1 MQIALA
7 VLFVVT
13 VVFAVR
19 GYPTGYG
26 ALSKRSRLY
35 RTAALGLLILLI
47 IVAFV
52 GFSLPLD
59 GPKRLVA
66 FRQISILLV
75 SVMLAL
81 SLVCA
86 AGLDALESYSI
97 VRRQE
102 RLANQQV
109 AEDLAGQLQ
118 ALRERDSLDK

>member
-7 VLFVVT
+7 VIFVLT
-13 VVFAVR
+13 VIFAVR
-19 GYPTGYG
+19 GYPSGYG
-26 ALSKRSRLY
+26 ALSNRSRLY

-59 GPKRLVA
+59 GPRKLIA
-66 FRQISILLV
+66 FRQISVLLV

-86 AGLDALESYSI
+86 AGLDALESYSV

-102 RLANQQV
+102 RLANQKV
-109 AEDLAGQLQ
+109 AEELQSQLQ
-118 ALRERDSLDK
+118 KRKEQDRLD

>member
-7 VLFVVT
+7 VIFVLT
-13 VVFAVR
+13 VIFAVR
-19 GYPTGYG
+19 GYPSGYG
-26 ALSKRSRLY
+26 ALSNRSRLY

-59 GPKRLVA
+59 GPRKLIA

-86 AGLDALESYSI
+86 AGLDALESYSV

-109 AEDLAGQLQ
+109 AEELQSQLQ
-118 ALRERDSLDK
+118 KRKEQDRLD

>member
-1 MQIALA
+1 VQIALA
-7 VLFVVT
+7 VVFVLAVI
-13 VVFAVR
+13 FAVR
-19 GYPTGYG
+19 GYPSGYG
-26 ALSKRSRLY
+26 ALSKRSQLY
-35 RTAALGLLILLI
+35 RTAALGLLILLV

-59 GPKRLVA
+59 GPKKLIA

-86 AGLDALESYSI
+86 AGLDALESYSV

-102 RLANQQV
+102 RLANQKV
-109 AEDLAGQLQ
+109 AEELKAQLQ
-118 ALRERDSLDK
+118 ENRERSSLD

>member
-7 VLFVVT
+7 IVFVMAVI
-13 VVFAVR
+13 FAVR
-19 GYPTGYG
+19 GYPSGYG

-59 GPKRLVA
+59 GPKKLIA
-66 FRQISILLV
+66 FRQLSILLV

-86 AGLDALESYSI
+86 AGLDALESYSV

-102 RLANQQV
+102 RLANQKV
-109 AEDLAGQLQ
+109 AEELKARLQ
-118 ALRERDSLDK
+118 ENKVQHLRD

>member
-7 VLFVVT
+7 VVFVIT

-19 GYPTGYG
+19 GYPSGYG

-35 RTAALGLLILLI
+35 RTAALGLLILLV

-59 GPKRLVA
+59 GPKKLIA

-86 AGLDALESYSI
+86 AGLDALESYSV

-102 RLANQQV
+102 RLANQKV
-109 AEDLAGQLQ
+109 AEELQSQLQ
-118 ALRERDSLDK
+118 ARKDRDTLD

>member
-7 VLFVVT
+7 VVFVMT
-13 VVFAVR
+13 VIFAVR
-19 GYPTGYG
+19 GYPSGYG

-35 RTAALGLLILLI
+35 RTAALGLLILLV

-59 GPKRLVA
+59 GPKKLIA

-86 AGLDALESYSI
+86 AGLDALESYSV

-102 RLANQQV
+102 RLANQKV
-109 AEDLAGQLQ
+109 AEELQSQLQ
-118 ALRERDSLDK
+118 ARKDRDTLD

>member
-1 MQIALA
+1 VQIALA
-7 VLFVVT
+7 VVFVMT
-13 VVFAVR
+13 VIFAVR
-19 GYPTGYG
+19 GYPSGYG

-59 GPKRLVA
+59 GPKKLIA

-86 AGLDALESYSI
+86 AGLDALESYSV

-102 RLANQQV
+102 RLANQKV
-109 AEDLAGQLQ
+109 AEELQAQLQ
-118 ALRERDSLDK
+118 RRKERDPLD

>member
-1 MQIALA
+1 VQIALA
-7 VLFVVT
+7 VVFVMT
-13 VVFAVR
+13 VIFAVR
-19 GYPTGYG
+19 GYPSGYG

-59 GPKRLVA
+59 GPKKLIA

-86 AGLDALESYSI
+86 AGLDALESYSV

-102 RLANQQV
+102 RLANQKV
-109 AEDLAGQLQ
+109 AEELQAQLQ
-118 ALRERDSLDK
+118 GRKERDPLD

>member
-7 VLFVVT
+7 VVFVIT
-13 VVFAVR
+13 VIFAVR
-19 GYPTGYG
+19 GYPSGYG

-35 RTAALGLLILLI
+35 RTAALGLLILLV

-59 GPKRLVA
+59 GPKKLIA

-86 AGLDALESYSI
+86 AGLDALESYSV

-102 RLANQQV
+102 RLANQKV
-109 AEDLAGQLQ
+109 AEELQSQLQ
-118 ALRERDSLDK
+118 ARKDRDTLD

>member
-7 VLFVVT
+7 VIFVLT
-13 VVFAVR
+13 VIFAVR
-19 GYPTGYG
+19 GYPSGYG
-26 ALSKRSRLY
+26 ALSNRSRLY

-59 GPKRLVA
+59 GPRKLIA

-86 AGLDALESYSI
+86 AGLDAIESYSV

-102 RLANQQV
+102 RLANQKV
-109 AEDLAGQLQ
+109 AEELQSQLQ
-118 ALRERDSLDK
+118 KRKEQDRLD

>member
-7 VLFVVT
+7 VVFVITVLF
-13 VVFAVR
+13 AIR
-19 GYPTGYG
+19 GYPNGYG
-26 ALSKRSRLY
+26 ALSNRSRLY

-59 GPKRLVA
+59 GPKKLIA

-86 AGLDALESYSI
+86 AGLDALESYSV

-102 RLANQQV
+102 RLANQKV
-109 AEDLAGQLQ
+109 AEDLLSQLQ
-118 ALRERDSLDK
+118 ESKERKPLE

>member
-7 VLFVVT
+7 VVFVMT

-19 GYPTGYG
+19 GYPSGFG

-59 GPKRLVA
+59 GPKKLIA

-86 AGLDALESYSI
+86 AGLDALESYSV

-102 RLANQQV
+102 RLANQKV
-109 AEDLAGQLQ
+109 AEELQAQLQ
-118 ALRERDSLDK
+118 GRKERDPLD

>member
-1 MQIALA
+1 MA
-7 VLFVVT
+7 VI
-13 VVFAVR
+13 FAVR
-19 GYPTGYG
+19 GYPSGYG
-26 ALSKRSRLY
+26 ALSNRSRLY

-59 GPKRLVA
+59 GPKKLIA
-66 FRQISILLV
+66 FRQLSILLV

-86 AGLDALESYSI
+86 AGLDALESYSV

-102 RLANQQV
+102 LLANQKV
-109 AEDLAGQLQ
+109 AEELKARLQ
-118 ALRERDSLDK
+118 ENKVQQPRD

>member
-7 VLFVVT
+7 VVFVLAVI
-13 VVFAVR
+13 FAVR
-19 GYPTGYG
+19 GYPSGYG

-35 RTAALGLLILLI
+35 RTAALGLLILLV

-52 GFSLPLD
+52 GFSLPLE
-59 GPKRLVA
+59 GPKKLIA

-86 AGLDALESYSI
+86 AGLDALESYSV

-102 RLANQQV
+102 RLANQMV
-109 AEDLAGQLQ
+109 AEDLKAQLQ
-118 ALRERDSLDK
+118 ENREREPLD

>member
-7 VLFVVT
+7 VVFVMT
-13 VVFAVR
+13 VIFAVR
-19 GYPTGYG
+19 GYPSGYG

-59 GPKRLVA
+59 GPKKLIA

-86 AGLDALESYSI
+86 AGLDALESYSV

-102 RLANQQV
+102 RLANQKV
-109 AEDLAGQLQ
+109 AEELQAQLQ
-118 ALRERDSLDK
+118 GRKEREPLD

>member
-1 MQIALA
+1 MQVALA
-7 VLFVVT
+7 VVFVMT
-13 VVFAVR
+13 VLFAVR
-19 GYPTGYG
+19 GYPSGYG

-59 GPKRLVA
+59 GPKKLIA

-86 AGLDALESYSI
+86 AGLDALESYSV

-102 RLANQQV
+102 RLANQKV
-109 AEDLAGQLQ
+109 AEELQAQLQ
-118 ALRERDSLDK
+118 GRKEREPLD

>member
-1 MQIALA
+1 VQIALA
-7 VLFVVT
+7 VIFVLT
-13 VVFAVR
+13 VIFAVR
-19 GYPTGYG
+19 GYPSGYG
-26 ALSKRSRLY
+26 ALSNRSRLY

-59 GPKRLVA
+59 GPRKLIA

-86 AGLDALESYSI
+86 AGLDALESYSV

-102 RLANQQV
+102 RLANQKV
-109 AEDLAGQLQ
+109 AEELQSQLQ
-118 ALRERDSLDK
+118 KRKEQDRLD

>member
-1 MQIALA
+1 VQIALA
-7 VLFVVT
+7 IIFVMAVI
-13 VVFAVR
+13 FAVR
-19 GYPTGYG
+19 GYPSGYG

-59 GPKRLVA
+59 GPKKLIA
-66 FRQISILLV
+66 FRQLSILLV

-86 AGLDALESYSI
+86 AGLDALESYSV

-102 RLANQQV
+102 RLANQKV
-109 AEDLAGQLQ
+109 AEELKARLQ
-118 ALRERDSLDK
+118 ENKVHQPRD

>member
-1 MQIALA
+1 VQIALA
-7 VLFVVT
+7 VVFVMT
-13 VVFAVR
+13 VIFAVR
-19 GYPTGYG
+19 GYPSGYG

-35 RTAALGLLILLI
+35 RTAALGLLILLV

-59 GPKRLVA
+59 GPKKLIA

-86 AGLDALESYSI
+86 AGLDALESYSV

-102 RLANQQV
+102 RLANQKV
-109 AEDLAGQLQ
+109 AEELQSQLQ
-118 ALRERDSLDK
+118 ARKDRDTLD

>member
-7 VLFVVT
+7 VIFVLT
-13 VVFAVR
+13 VIFAVR
-19 GYPTGYG
+19 GYPSGYG
-26 ALSKRSRLY
+26 ALSNRSRLY

-59 GPKRLVA
+59 GPRKLIA

-86 AGLDALESYSI
+86 AGLDALESYSV

-102 RLANQQV
+102 RLANQKV
-109 AEDLAGQLQ
+109 AEELQSQLQ
-118 ALRERDSLDK
+118 KRKEQDRLD

>member
-1 MQIALA
+1 VQIALA
-7 VLFVVT
+7 VIFVMT
-13 VVFAVR
+13 VIFAVR
-19 GYPTGYG
+19 GYPSGYG

-47 IVAFV
+47 IVAVV

-59 GPKRLVA
+59 GPKKLIA

-86 AGLDALESYSI
+86 AGLDALESYSV

-102 RLANQQV
+102 RLANQKV
-109 AEDLAGQLQ
+109 AEELQAQLQ
-118 ALRERDSLDK
+118 GRKEREPLD

>member
-1 MQIALA
+1 M
-7 VLFVVT
+7 T
-13 VVFAVR
+13 VIFAVR
-19 GYPTGYG
+19 GYPSGYG

-59 GPKRLVA
+59 GPKKLIA

-86 AGLDALESYSI
+86 AGLDALESYSV

-102 RLANQQV
+102 RLANHKV
-109 AEDLAGQLQ
+109 AEELQSQLQ
-118 ALRERDSLDK
+118 GRKEREPLD

>member
-7 VLFVVT
+7 VVFVLT
-13 VVFAVR
+13 VLFAVR
-19 GYPTGYG
+19 GYQNGYG
-26 ALSKRSRLY
+26 ALSQRSRLY

-59 GPKRLVA
+59 GPKKLIA
-66 FRQISILLV
+66 FRQISVLLV
-75 SVMLAL
+75 SVLLAL

-86 AGLDALESYSI
+86 AGLDALESYSV

-102 RLANQQV
+102 RLANQKI
-109 AEDLAGQLQ
+109 AEEFQAQLQ
-118 ALRERDSLDK
+118 GPKETE

>member
-7 VLFVVT
+7 VIFVLT
-13 VVFAVR
+13 VIFAVR
-19 GYPTGYG
+19 GYPSGYG
-26 ALSKRSRLY
+26 ALSNRSRLY

-59 GPKRLVA
+59 GPRKLIA

-86 AGLDALESYSI
+86 AGLDALESYSV

-102 RLANQQV
+102 RLANQKV
-109 AEDLAGQLQ
+109 AEELQSQLQ
-118 ALRERDSLDK
+118 KRKEHDRLD

>member
-1 MQIALA
+1 VQIALA
-7 VLFVVT
+7 VVFVMT
-13 VVFAVR
+13 VIFAVR
-19 GYPTGYG
+19 GYPSGYG

-59 GPKRLVA
+59 GPKKLIA

-86 AGLDALESYSI
+86 AGLDALESYSV

-102 RLANQQV
+102 RLANQKV
-109 AEDLAGQLQ
+109 AEELQSQLQ
-118 ALRERDSLDK
+118 ARKERERLD

>member
-1 MQIALA
+1 VQIALA
-7 VLFVVT
+7 IVFVMAVI
-13 VVFAVR
+13 FAVR
-19 GYPTGYG
+19 GYPSGYG
-26 ALSKRSRLY
+26 ALSNRSRLY

-59 GPKRLVA
+59 GPKKLIA
-66 FRQISILLV
+66 FRQLSILLV

-86 AGLDALESYSI
+86 AGLDALESYSV

-102 RLANQQV
+102 LLANQKV
-109 AEDLAGQLQ
+109 AEELKARLQ
-118 ALRERDSLDK
+118 ENKVQQPRD

>member
-1 MQIALA
+1 VQIALA
-7 VLFVVT
+7 VIFVMT
-13 VVFAVR
+13 VIFAVR
-19 GYPTGYG
+19 GYPSGYG

-59 GPKRLVA
+59 GPKKLIA

-86 AGLDALESYSI
+86 AGLDALESYSV

-102 RLANQQV
+102 RLANQKV
-109 AEDLAGQLQ
+109 AEELQAQLQ
-118 ALRERDSLDK
+118 GRKEREPLD

>member
-1 MQIALA
+1 VQIALA
-7 VLFVVT
+7 IVFVMAVI
-13 VVFAVR
+13 FAVR
-19 GYPTGYG
+19 GYPSGYG

-35 RTAALGLLILLI
+35 RTAALGLLIFLI

-59 GPKRLVA
+59 GPKKLIA
-66 FRQISILLV
+66 FRQLSILLV

-86 AGLDALESYSI
+86 AGLDALESYSV

-102 RLANQQV
+102 RLANQKV
-109 AEDLAGQLQ
+109 AEELKARLQ
-118 ALRERDSLDK
+118 ENKVQQPRD

>member
-7 VLFVVT
+7 IVFVLAVI
-13 VVFAVR
+13 FAVR
-19 GYPTGYG
+19 GYPSGYG

-59 GPKRLVA
+59 GPKKLIA
-66 FRQISILLV
+66 FRQLSILLV

-86 AGLDALESYSI
+86 AGLDALESYSV

-109 AEDLAGQLQ
+109 AEELKARLQ
-118 ALRERDSLDK
+118 ENKVQQPRD

>member
-1 MQIALA
+1 VQIALA
-7 VLFVVT
+7 VVFVMT
-13 VVFAVR
+13 VIFAVR
-19 GYPTGYG
+19 GYPSGYG

-59 GPKRLVA
+59 GPKKLIA

-86 AGLDALESYSI
+86 AGLDALESYSV

-102 RLANQQV
+102 RLANQKV
-109 AEDLAGQLQ
+109 AEELQSQLQ
-118 ALRERDSLDK
+118 GRKEREPLD

>member
-1 MQIALA
+1 VQIALA
-7 VLFVVT
+7 VVFVMT
-13 VVFAVR
+13 VIFAVR
-19 GYPTGYG
+19 GYPSGYG

-59 GPKRLVA
+59 GPKKLIA

-86 AGLDALESYSI
+86 AGLDALESYSV

-102 RLANQQV
+102 RLANHKV
-109 AEDLAGQLQ
+109 AEELQSQLQ
-118 ALRERDSLDK
+118 GRKEREPLD